1 MLNWDKIIE
10 ISRTGNPPPTQKVR
24 KTEAEWQQQLSPQEY
39 YIARQKGTERS
50 FSDPGCRIF
59 SPGLYRCVCC
69 GELLFDATE
78 KFDSGTGWP
87 SFTQPIADNA
97 IAYHADRS
105 HGMVRI
111 EVTCNTCDAH
121 LGHVFPDGPPPHGL
135 RYCING
141 AILQKVS
148 GTEPEDYRETAGKP
162 AAAPLERSGEAAE
175 FSSGQLRLAT
185 FGGGCFWC
193 TEAVFQ
199 KIRGVREVVSG
210 YSGGD
215 TTAPTYYQV
224 CNGSTGHAEV
234 VQISYDPQLV
244 SFADLVLLHLCT
256 HDPTTLNRQG
266 ADQGT
271 QYRSVVFYRTADE
284 EQMARHLIAE
294 AELALGKHVVTELAR
309 FEQFYPA
316 EPEHQNYYR
325 RNHQQRYCQLVIEPK
340 LAHLQEHFSQYLS
353 Q

>member
-10 ISRTGNPPPTQKVR
+10 FSQTGNPPPTRKVR
-24 KTEAEWQQQLSPQEY
+24 KTDAEWQQQLSPQQY
-39 YIARQKGTERS
+39 HIARQKGTERS

-59 SPGLYRCVCC
+59 SPGLYRCVGC
-69 GELLFDATE
+69 GELLFDSRE

-87 SFTQPIADNA
+87 SFTHPLSENA

-111 EVTCNTCDAH
+111 EVTCNTCEAH

-141 AILQKVS
+141 AILEKVAEENP
-148 GTEPEDYRETAGKP
+148 GNFCQNGGEPASTVSARWTAGP
-162 AAAPLERSGEAAE
+162 GQP
-175 FSSGQLRLAT
+175 SGQLRLAT

-199 KIRGVREVVSG
+199 KVRGVCQVVSG
-210 YSGGD
+210 YCGG
-215 TTAPTYYQV
+215 TAATPTYAQV
-224 CNGSTGHAEV
+224 CSGATGHAEV
-234 VQISYDPQLV
+234 VQITYDPQRV
-244 SFADLVLLHLCT
+244 SFADLLLLHLCT

-271 QYRSVVFYRTADE
+271 QYRSVVFYRTSEE
-284 EQMARHLIAE
+284 EQIARQLIAE
-294 AELALGKHVVTELAR
+294 AEQSLGKPVVTEVSS
-309 FEQFYPA
+309 FERFYPA
-316 EPEHQNYYR
+316 ESEHQNYYQ
-325 RNHQQRYCQLVIEPK
+325 RNRQQSYCQVVIEPK
-340 LAHLQEHFSQYLS
+340 VAHLREHFSRYLS